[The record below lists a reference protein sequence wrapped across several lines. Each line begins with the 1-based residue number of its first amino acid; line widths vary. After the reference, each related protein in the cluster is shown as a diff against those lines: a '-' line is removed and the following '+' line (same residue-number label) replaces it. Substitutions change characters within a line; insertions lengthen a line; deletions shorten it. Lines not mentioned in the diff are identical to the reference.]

1 MAVISTII
9 PVRNGAEYI
18 VDALASI
25 CRQSVVPDEIL
36 IVDDG
41 STDNTLDV
49 VHEFSRGNPA
59 IKLLEGPQKGPGPAR
74 NVALRQACGDIITFL
89 DADDLWPAD
98 KMQVQLARLEREP
111 HVDVVSGFVRYF
123 DKLCK
128 DRLAPA
134 EDSKIN
140 DIFHVHLGA
149 AIFRRSVFDKL
160 GHFHED
166 MLYSEDVDLIL
177 KIRESDFPMTILR
190 HVTLY
195 YRRHENA
202 MTAKMTHDESKSFN
216 VAILRSMM
224 RRRAAGSS
232 EPFTPFSSLIEDIN

>member
-1 MAVISTII
+1 MTTISTII
-9 PVRNGAEYI
+9 PVLNGAEYI
-18 VDALASI
+18 ADALASI
-25 CRQSVVPDEIL
+25 SRQSIQPDEIL
-36 IVDDG
+36 VVDDG

-49 VHEFSRGNPA
+49 VHKISKRNPA
-59 IKLLEGPQKGPGPAR
+59 IRLLEGPQKGPGPAR
-74 NVALRQACGDIITFL
+74 NVALRQVRGDIITFL

-98 KMQVQLARLEREP
+98 KIQTQLARLVKGP
-111 HVDVVSGFVRYF
+111 YVDVVSGFIRYF

-128 DRLAPA
+128 DTLAPA
-134 EDSKIN
+134 EDSKTN

-160 GHFHED
+160 GLFHED

-190 HVTLY
+190 YVTLY

-202 MTAKMTHDESKSFN
+202 MTARMTCDESKSFN
-216 VAILRSMM
+216 MAILRSMM
-224 RRRAAGSS
+224 RRRAAGNN
-232 EPFTPFSSLIEDIN
+232 EPFTPFSSLIEDVK